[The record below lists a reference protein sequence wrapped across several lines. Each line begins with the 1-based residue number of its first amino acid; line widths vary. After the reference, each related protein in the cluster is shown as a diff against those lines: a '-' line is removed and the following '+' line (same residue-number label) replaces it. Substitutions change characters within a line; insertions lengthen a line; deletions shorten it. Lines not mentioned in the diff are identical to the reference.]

1 MQVLS
6 RTHLLKCGKF
16 RPPRSA
22 VATAGGANSLRGLKN
37 NDDRRCCGAD
47 REQAEEQ
54 VGAGVEC
61 AVPVVKRPPF
71 RRPSVQHL
79 PRSTFYCLHCKLQS
93 RSLPLQQAKSLRS
106 QNQSLALHAY
116 IAVRFVRPGVSSL
129 FRS

>member
-16 RPPRSA
+16 RPPRSS
-22 VATAGGANSLRGLKN
+22 VATAGVVNSLRGLKN

-61 AVPVVKRPPF
+61 VVVVKRPPF

-79 PRSTFYCLHCKLQS
+79 PRRNFRHCKLQS

-106 QNQSLALHAY
+106 QNQLLALHAY
-116 IAVRFVRPGVSSL
+116 IAVRFVRPGVGSL